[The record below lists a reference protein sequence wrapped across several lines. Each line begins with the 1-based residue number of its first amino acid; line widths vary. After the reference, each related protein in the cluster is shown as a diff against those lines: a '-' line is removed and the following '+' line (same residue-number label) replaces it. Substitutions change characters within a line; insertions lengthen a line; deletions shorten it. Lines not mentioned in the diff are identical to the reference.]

1 MNLVFRTQLEEAAR
15 HLSKNDPIL
24 AGVIAAAPL
33 PDFTPHTDYYRALT
47 NSIIG
52 QQLSVKAAAT
62 IKQRFANLFGDDFPA
77 PEQIIARDIEELRSV
92 GLSRPKAR
100 YVQDLAQR
108 IIDGSV
114 RFDTINQLSND
125 EIIAEL
131 TAVKGVGEW
140 TVHMFL
146 LFCMGRMDVLPTGDL
161 GIRNGIKKLYGLSEL
176 PTPDEVRGVAAKHHW
191 HPYESA
197 ASWYVWH
204 SLDNAP
210 K

>member
-1 MNLVFRTQLEEAAR
+1 MNSIFQTQLKEATR
-15 HLSKNDPIL
+15 HLSASDPIL
-24 AGVIAAAPL
+24 ARVIASAPL
-33 PDFTPHTDYYRALT
+33 PDITPHTDYYRALV

-62 IKQRFANLFGDDFPA
+62 IKQRFADLFGSDFPT

-100 YVQDLAQR
+100 YVQDLAQH
-108 IIDGSV
+108 IIDGTV
-114 RFDTINQLSND
+114 RFATIDQLSND

-146 LFCMGRMDVLPTGDL
+146 LFCMGRLDVLPTGDL
-161 GIRNGIKKLYGLSEL
+161 GIRSGIKKLYGLSEL
-176 PTPDEVRGVAAKHHW
+176 PSPDEVRQIAAANSW
-191 HPYESA
+191 HPYESV

>member
-1 MNLVFRTQLEEAAR
+1 MEFQKQLKTAAQ
-15 HLSKNDPIL
+15 HLSANDPQL
-24 AGVIAAAPL
+24 AVVIASAPL
-33 PDFTPHTDYYRALT
+33 PDFIPHTDYYRALV

-62 IKQRFANLFGDDFPA
+62 IKQRFVDLFGGTFPA
-77 PEQIIARDIEELRSV
+77 PEQIITRDIEELRGV

-100 YVQDLAQR
+100 YVQDLAQH

-114 RFDTINQLSND
+114 RFDTIDRLANH
-125 EIIAEL
+125 EIVTEL
-131 TAVKGVGEW
+131 TAVKGIGEW

-146 LFCMGRMDVLPTGDL
+146 LFCMGRLDVLPTGDL
-161 GIRNGIKKLYGLSEL
+161 GIRSGIKQLYGLPEL
-176 PTPDEVRGVAAKHHW
+176 PSPDEVRLVADDHRW
-191 HPYESA
+191 HPYESV

-204 SLDNAP
+204 SLDNVP